1 MNEEALERLIE
12 KAKERMRQLSQT
24 LYDASENDSLTDS
37 LIDSWFDA
45 MVKEITIYHQA
56 ADLLGQYGRG
66 GGGAIPASDN
76 PILNNSIRTQIAYL
90 EGYRDQ
96 IKAKQSFGSAQMARS
111 AMYGSAI
118 RSSYWS
124 AATDYLPL
132 PAMPAEGTIC
142 HTNCKCRWEIEK
154 LDGRGNY
161 NAFWRRAADDS
172 CSTCIARERI
182 WSPLVIIEGEL
193 Q

>member
-1 MNEEALERLIE
+1 MNEEALQRLID
-12 KAKERMRQLSQT
+12 KAKERMRQVSQV
-24 LYDASENDSLTDS
+24 LYDASESGTLSDD
-37 LIDSWFDA
+37 LIDSWFNT
-45 MVKEITIYHQA
+45 MVNEITIYHQA
-56 ADLLGQYGRG
+56 ADMLGQYNRG
-66 GGGAIPASDN
+66 NIIN
-76 PILNNSIRTQIAYL
+76 PIENPFLNDAIRTQIAYL
-90 EGYRDQ
+90 EGYRDEL
-96 IKAKQSFGSAQMARS
+96 KVNKTFGSAQMARS

-142 HTNCKCRWEIEK
+142 HTNCKCRWEVVQLE
-154 LDGRGNY
+154 GRGNY
-161 NAFWRRAADDS
+161 HAFWRRAADDS

-182 WSPLVIIEGEL
+182 WSPLVILEGEL